1 MTNDTFTSL
10 VSQAAASFPNLA
22 SRIDAAAEIAK
33 RHLQNPRA
41 GIIRATI
48 KADGQLVYTVHGS
61 RDYTVTANS
70 CTCPDCQ
77 KRHVAC
83 KHLMAVRLVEQ
94 AMGREHNAPV
104 SAPTFTRESE
114 NAAERQARR
123 VARREWVEE
132 V

>member
-48 KADGQLVYTVHGS
+48 KADGQVVYTVQGS
-61 RDYTVTANS
+61 TAYTVTATT
-70 CTCPDCQ
+70 CTCPDYAH
-77 KRHVAC
+77 RHTAC

>member
-22 SRIDAAAEIAK
+22 SRIDAAADIAK
-33 RHLQNPRA
+33 GHLQNPRA

-48 KADGQLVYTVHGS
+48 KADGQVVYTVQGS
-61 RDYTVTANS
+61 TAYTVTATT
-70 CTCPDCQ
+70 CTCPDYAH
-77 KRHVAC
+77 RHTAC